1 MRFSDGENDLD
12 ITAVTDGAEV
22 AKLYNGTMGSY
33 ATYMT
38 SGFQTVSREEDSQ
51 LGFISATMKQRAL
64 TREEFE
70 KVALAYA
77 ETVGYIEQKGK
88 VIYVNQDDD
97 KQGFIKKYQ
106 GRPDTAK
113 VAEAKDA
120 PNNRQWNLSISE
132 EEIVVIAKKEPDA
145 FKRVRII
152 HDWVANL
159 FYYDLDLLELMK
171 TKTYGQA
178 YVTLAG
184 ITQRMRGVCFEY
196 AILFWHLMDAA
207 GIDTYL
213 IRDHSPVI
221 PDFYHAYNMVVINGT
236 GYIVDT
242 TWDSDNNKYQNGKVI
257 SSGGMSSRRYCMPGI
272 TESYEYRVPGSQAQA
287 KVR

>member
-12 ITAVTDGAEV
+12 ITAVTGGAEV

-51 LGFISATMKQRAL
+51 LGFISATMKQRIL

-77 ETVGYIEQKGK
+77 ETVGYIKQKGK
-88 VIYVNQDDD
+88 VIDIKQEDDR
-97 KQGFIKKYQ
+97 QGFIQKYQ
-106 GRPDTAK
+106 GRPDIAK
-113 VAEAKDA
+113 VAEEKDA
-120 PNNRQWNLSISE
+120 PYNYQWNLSISQ

-152 HDWVANL
+152 HDWVANQ
-159 FYYDLDLLELMK
+159 FYYDLDLLERIN
-171 TKTYGQA
+171 TYKQA
-178 YVTLAG
+178 DVTLAG

-196 AILFWHLMDAA
+196 AILFWNLTDAA

-213 IRDHSPVI
+213 ILDSPPLI
-221 PDFYHAYNMVVINGT
+221 LDFPFNHAYNMVVINGT

-242 TWDSDNNKYQNGKVI
+242 TWDSNNKYQNGRVI
-257 SSGGMSSRRYCMPGI
+257 SSGGMDSRHYYMPGI
-272 TESYEYRVPGSQAQA
+272 TESYELRVDQSQMQA
-287 KVR
+287 KVQ

>member
-12 ITAVTDGAEV
+12 ITAVTGGAEI
-22 AKLYNGTMGSY
+22 AKLYNGTTGNY

-64 TREEFE
+64 TYEEFE

-77 ETVGYIEQKGK
+77 ETVSYIEQKGK
-88 VIYVNQDDD
+88 VISFNQDDD
-97 KQGFIKKYQ
+97 RQGFIQKYQ

-113 VAEAKDA
+113 VAEAIDA
-120 PNNRQWNLSISE
+120 PYGLQWNKSISK

-159 FYYDLDLLELMK
+159 FYYDWDLLKLMD
-171 TKTYGQA
+171 TYGQA
-178 YVTLAG
+178 NFTLDG
-184 ITQRMRGVCFEY
+184 ITKTMRGVCFEY
-196 AILFWHLMDAA
+196 AILFWNLMDAA

-213 IRDHSPVI
+213 IKDYPLK
-221 PDFYHAYNMVVINGT
+221 HAYNMVVINGT

-242 TWDSDNNKYQNGKVI
+242 TWDSNNHYQNGQHI
-257 SSGGMSSRRYCMPGI
+257 SSGGMFRRLYCMPGI
-272 TESYEYRVPGSQAQA
+272 TESYEYREAGSQAQA
-287 KVR
+287 KVQ

>member
-12 ITAVTDGAEV
+12 ITAVTGGAEI
-22 AKLYNGTMGSY
+22 AKLYNGTTGNY

-38 SGFQTVSREEDSQ
+38 SGFQTVSRVEDSQ
-51 LGFISATMKQRAL
+51 LGFISATLKQRIL
-64 TREEFE
+64 SQEEFE

-77 ETVGYIEQKGK
+77 ETVGYIKQKGK
-88 VIYVNQDDD
+88 AITFNQDDD
-97 KQGFIKKYQ
+97 RQGFIQKYQ
-106 GRPDTAK
+106 GRPDTAE

-120 PNNRQWNLSISE
+120 PNNYQWNLSISD

-152 HDWVANL
+152 HDWVANR
-159 FYYDLDLLELMK
+159 FYYDYDLLKSMA
-171 TKTYGQA
+171 TYGQA
-178 YVTLAG
+178 YFTLAQ

-196 AILFWHLMDAA
+196 AILFWNLMDAA

-213 IRDHSPVI
+213 IQDYPLE
-221 PDFYHAYNMVVINGT
+221 HAYNMVVINGT

-242 TWDSDNNKYQNGKVI
+242 TWDSGNEYQNGQVTN
-257 SSGGMSSRRYCMPGI
+257 SGGMSSRRYCMPGI
-272 TESYEYRVPGSQAQA
+272 TESYEYRVAQSQAQA
-287 KVR
+287 KVQ